1 MKIDA
6 YTHFTPTKYLDFVE
20 KEEGK
25 PYPLRHLLE
34 HIPTIVDVKAR
45 LDLLDRN
52 QARPGAGTLDRIF
65 SAHCR

>member
-1 MKIDA
+1 M
-6 YTHFTPTKYLDFVE
+6 TLTKEEVE
-20 KEEGK
+20 LLKQLKGAGEREEGK

-52 QARPGAGTLDRIF
+52 QARPGAVTLDRIF